1 VFEKKNSNYLLLS
14 REIIIVCDF
23 FDQVSLL
30 LNIVE
35 VSCKPHDMI
44 RNVNLQN
51 AKKTIECDELDS
63 GRGLKQLNVMN

>member
-1 VFEKKNSNYLLLS
+1 
-14 REIIIVCDF
+14 VCDF